1 MEEYT
6 INRSYVRTNTWSV
19 TAKVTVKSSDDVD
32 DEDLDWV
39 DALVL
44 DMAAGGLLFLSDIPH
59 ATGDVLWFDLLIDPM
74 APGFYGKIKMKV
86 KGEVKGNRGMR
97 NGLNS
102 YSVEFT
108 EISKGDRIRLDELV
122 RMTNSGY
129 KPDDEPDF
137 LMQR

>member
-19 TAKVTVKSSDDVD
+19 TAKVSTDATEDEDDV
-32 DEDLDWV
+32 EWV

-59 ATGDVLWFDLLIDPM
+59 VTGDLLWFDLLIDPM
-74 APGFYGKIKMKV
+74 APGFYGKIKMKAR
-86 KGEVKGNRGMR
+86 GEVKGNRGMR

-129 KPDDEPDF
+129 KAEDDSF
-137 LMQR
+137 LD